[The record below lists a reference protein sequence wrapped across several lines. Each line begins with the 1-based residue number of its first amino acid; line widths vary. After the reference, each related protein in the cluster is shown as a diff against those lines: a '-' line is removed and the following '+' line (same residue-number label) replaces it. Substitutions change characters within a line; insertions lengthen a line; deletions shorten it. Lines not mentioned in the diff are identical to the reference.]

1 MFIAV
6 DDTDSRSGNCTT
18 YLATEIVRSLNGY
31 DLIGNPRL
39 VRLNPAVPW
48 KTRGNASIVLR
59 VGIGTGKK
67 KKIGEI
73 GGKDIFCYEKSSG
86 EPDAEKLLNEI
97 IPVVMVNREP
107 DAESG
112 VIVSSVK
119 PDVSF
124 YKLGVQTILTLDPIK
139 KEAERINAK
148 VFTMDT
154 GIGLIGALCGM
165 AWEPKDSTYELLAY
179 RKKERWGTERSVES
193 KTIRLMDSKFTG
205 TFNSWEER
213 YQKVTMVP
221 STPCPV
227 LYGIRGD
234 IEEELPSAHA
244 TIKSEGADRWI
255 IFLTNQGTDD
265 HIITDARELIPDQ
278 SYLIKGTVAET
289 ARRLKGGHVFMD
301 IDTKYGKITCGAYE
315 PSKEFRMLFDN
326 LLPGD
331 TIEVMGE
338 LREDPRTLNVEKVHV
353 TSTIKAER
361 KVSNPICPKCD
372 GRMKSVGKGQGYRCK
387 KCHTKSKEPDME
399 MCLRSVVP
407 GWYEPPAAARRHL
420 SKPLKRMHVEQ
431 PVEFVNQR
439 SE

>member
-18 YLATEIVRSLNGY
+18 YLATEIVRSLKGY

-48 KTRGNASIVLR
+48 KTRGNASIVLKI
-59 VGIGTGKK
+59 GIGAGKK

-73 GGKDIFCYEKSSG
+73 GGRDIFCYEKSSG
-86 EPDAEKLLNEI
+86 ELDAEKLLNSI
-97 IPVVMVNREP
+97 VPVVMANREP

-119 PDVSF
+119 PDKLF
-124 YKLGVQTILTLDPIK
+124 YKLGVQTILTLDPIR

-148 VFTMDT
+148 IFTMDT

-165 AWEPKDSTYELLAY
+165 AWEPRDSTYELLAY
-179 RKKERWGTERSVES
+179 RKKERWGTERFVES
-193 KTIRLMDSKFTG
+193 ETIRLMDSKFTG

-234 IEEELPSAHA
+234 IEEELPSAHT
-244 TIKSEGADRWI
+244 TIVSEGADRWI

-265 HIITDARELIPDQ
+265 HIITDAKELVPDQ
-278 SYLIKGTVAET
+278 SYLIKGTVAEN

-301 IDTKYGKITCGAYE
+301 IDTEHGKITCGAYE

-331 TIEVMGE
+331 TIEAIGE
-338 LREDPRTLNVEKVHV
+338 LREEPRTLNVEKIHV
-353 TSTIKAER
+353 TSVIKAEK

-372 GRMKSVGKGQGYRCK
+372 GRMKSVGKGQGYRCR
-387 KCHTKSKEPDME
+387 KCHTKSKEPE
-399 MCLRSVVP
+399 MKMQSRSVVP

-420 SKPLKRMHVEQ
+420 SKPLKRMQVEQ

>member
-18 YLATEIVRSLNGY
+18 YLATEIIRLLDNVS
-31 DLIGNPRL
+31 LIGNPRL

-59 VGIGTGKK
+59 VGIGAGKK

-73 GGKDIFCYEKSSG
+73 GGKDVYCYERSEG
-86 EPDAEKLLNEI
+86 EPDAEELLTKL
-97 IPVVMVNREP
+97 IPIVLANRENE
-107 DAESG
+107 AESG
-112 VIVSSVK
+112 VIVSAVQ
-119 PDVSF
+119 PDVLF
-124 YKLGVQTILTLDPIK
+124 YRLGVQTILSLDPIK
-139 KEAERINAK
+139 KEAKRIDSK
-148 VFTMDT
+148 TFTMDT

-165 AWEPKDSTYELLAY
+165 AWKPQDSTYELLAY
-179 RKKERWGTERSVES
+179 RRKERWGKERYVES
-193 KTIRLMDSKFTG
+193 ETIRSMDSRFIG

-213 YQKVTMVP
+213 HQKVTMVP

-234 IEEELPSAHA
+234 SEEELPDAHA
-244 TIKSEGADRWI
+244 SIVSEGADRWI

-265 HIITDARELIPDQ
+265 HIISSAEELVPDS
-278 SYLIKGTVAET
+278 SYIIFGTVAGK
-289 ARRLKGGHVFMD
+289 ANRLKGGHVFMD
-301 IDTKYGKITCGAYE
+301 IDTKYGRMTCGAYE

-331 TIEVMGE
+331 EIEVMGE
-338 LREDPRTLNVEKVHV
+338 LRDNPRTLNVEKVQV
-353 TSTIKAER
+353 IKVVKEER
-361 KVSNPICPKCD
+361 KISNPVCPKCD
-372 GRMKSVGKGQGYRCK
+372 GRMKSIGKGQGYRCR
-387 KCHTKSKEPDME
+387 KCHIKSKEPE
-399 MCLRSVVP
+399 TEIRTRSVVP

-420 SKPLKRMHVEQ
+420 SKPLKRMNIEQ
-431 PVEFVNQR
+431 PVEFVNRR